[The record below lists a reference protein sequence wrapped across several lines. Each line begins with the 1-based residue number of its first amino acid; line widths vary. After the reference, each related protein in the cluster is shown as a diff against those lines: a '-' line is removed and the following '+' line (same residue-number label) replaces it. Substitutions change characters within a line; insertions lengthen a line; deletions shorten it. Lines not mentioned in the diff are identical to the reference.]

1 MNRTTKVIVSSI
13 LAAGTVFGIGVSA
26 EMPQVKEA
34 HAAVTPYYTY
44 QGYAGN
50 NASFVLNQQFI
61 TSLKYDNFTMN
72 GIKIP
77 YTTGKTSVNKYKG
90 TVKKYDQSFSGV
102 NTKKTRAG
110 KVDFNVSSY
119 VSVKQLKQAYG
130 KSLRKLPSTN
140 NGTKMYAYSPNNKHY
155 GIAFTTKNNKV
166 THITIGTLG

>member
-1 MNRTTKVIVSSI
+1 MNRTTKVILSSM
-13 LAAGTVFGIGVSA
+13 LAAGTVFGVGLSTDTPPVN
-26 EMPQVKEA
+26 QA
-34 HAAVTPYYTY
+34 HAATAPYYSYT
-44 QGYAGN
+44 GYAGN
-50 NASFVLNQQFI
+50 HASFVLNQLFI
-61 TSLKYDNFTMN
+61 NSLKYDTFRMN

-77 YTTGKTSVNKYKG
+77 YTTGKNHVNKYKG

-130 KSLRKLPSTN
+130 KSLRKLPSAN

>member
-1 MNRTTKVIVSSI
+1 
-13 LAAGTVFGIGVSA
+13 
-26 EMPQVKEA
+26 
-34 HAAVTPYYTY
+34 
-44 QGYAGN
+44 
-50 NASFVLNQQFI
+50 
-61 TSLKYDNFTMN
+61 MN

-130 KSLRKLPSTN
+130 KSLRKLPSAN

-155 GIAFTTKNNKV
+155 GIAFTTKTIKS
-166 THITIGTLG
+166 HILLLEH